1 MLAKTK
7 FSTIEILISWNLIN
21 LCISQDE
28 FVLVNTV
35 IRQYNDMKEAIKNLK
50 TSTAHQRF

>member
-7 FSTIEILISWNLIN
+7 FSTIEILISRNLIN

-35 IRQYNDMKEAIKNLK
+35 IRQYNDMKESIKNLK

>member
-7 FSTIEILISWNLIN
+7 FSTIEILISRNLIN

-35 IRQYNDMKEAIKNLK
+35 IRQYNDTKEAIKNLK

>member
-7 FSTIEILISWNLIN
+7 LSTIEILISRNLIN

>member
-7 FSTIEILISWNLIN
+7 LSTIEILISKNLIN

>member
-7 FSTIEILISWNLIN
+7 FSTIEILISRNLIN